1 MNKSLTLTREQ
12 IGKLISVY
20 EHFKDIRTFI
30 ITLDDSEKVSV
41 SFDIS
46 DIKQK
51 EDKHFIPKILYR

>member
-1 MNKSLTLTREQ
+1 MNTLSLTREQ

-20 EHFKDIRTFI
+20 EHFKDIQYFT
-30 ITLDDSEKVSV
+30 ITLEQEGKVCV

-46 DIKQK
+46 DIKKK